1 MVWRNSSRC
10 LRLASLSRSAAW
22 SVFFTPLAHLPQHLA
37 HPTFGNLD
45 ARTNQSLVQLRFGQV
60 RLLAQPTAQA
70 RLHLGIHSADRAIT
84 LLNQPFLLASTC
96 LLDPDLLRIPPAHT
110 ELGRQ
115 FAQTSHSSF
124 IGIQKLQ
131 TQIIRIGLGH
141 RLVFAEIAETNLPL
155 IGNPGYSNFGSALR
169 QQLAVL
175 KRRHPKP
182 RLALSEKL
190 LLVDF
195 AAALVSMEGG
205 IDFHSAGDSCSLA
218 SGRGQAVLAVA

>member
-1 MVWRNSSRC
+1 MVWRNSSRR

-155 IGNPGYSNFGSALR
+155 IGNPGYSDFGSALAE
-169 QQLAVL
+169 QGSPAHT
-175 KRRHPKP
+175 RRT
-182 RLALSEKL
+182 AWFQE
-190 LLVDF
+190 V
-195 AAALVSMEGG
+195 
-205 IDFHSAGDSCSLA
+205 
-218 SGRGQAVLAVA
+218 VANHCYAIACIGVTGFDVRSSR